1 MANVVDD
8 HCIRRDFIHDQ
19 IFPNRKSQEA
29 GLPCGST
36 DMRRSGNAH
45 SRTFNSS
52 DETACGLPIVRG
64 YVLKNVSE
72 IGKLLRWRCGR
83 LWSARLVPLC
93 LVGRAE
99 SQRGG
104 YVIASCSNGSVS
116 RPTRHLEFPGEY
128 TYHQHIGSRQ
138 LDRLHV

>member
-1 MANVVDD
+1 MADVVDN

-104 YVIASCSNGSVS
+104 EPPISVAAALS
-116 RPTRHLEFPGEY
+116 THNYGR
-128 TYHQHIGSRQ
+128 
-138 LDRLHV
+138 RLKYIMNIDG